1 MGKDA
6 EIISAALVPASRAH
20 GPERYVPKHLRCC
33 LAFRLDDAAQPH
45 SIACGLVSM
54 TASLS
59 LGPASR
65 APHLPPPLA
74 TTRVCVSNHVKWS
87 GTFRTAPMSQCGF

>member
-45 SIACGLVSM
+45 SIACGLVSV

-65 APHLPPPLA
+65 GPPPP
-74 TTRVCVSNHVKWS
+74 TTAGHDQSVCFQPCEVEWH
-87 GTFRTAPMSQCGF
+87 F